1 MTSVQT
7 RNAPGLAA
15 PSGSR
20 AGWVSPRRAF
30 WLVAGALAVTMLGTT
45 LPTPLYDLYE
55 RSLGLAPLMITIIFA
70 VYAVGVL
77 AALVLFGRASDQ
89 LGRRRLLLFALAC
102 AVLSA
107 GAFLLADGLPLLF
120 AGRVLSG
127 LSAGI
132 FTGTATATLVD
143 LAGEGRGPR
152 ASLVATA
159 SNMGGLGLGPLLAG
173 LLAQFA
179 PQPLRLP
186 FWVDLGLVLLAVAA
200 VWPIPETVSLPAHP
214 HLRIRRP
221 GLPAQVRPVFTG
233 AAIATFTGGAV
244 LAAFTA
250 VAPTF
255 LLELL
260 DEGSPLLAGAVVF
273 TLFAASALGQI
284 LLTRRLGRRALVTG
298 CVLLVIGLGLLAAAL
313 AAASLALM
321 IAAAIVA
328 GLGQGLTLS
337 AGLAAVTA
345 AAPSARR
352 ADVASSFFIVFYLG
366 IAIPVV
372 GVGVAATFL
381 GLRTAG
387 IAFTVV
393 VAVVAMLA
401 SAVLARTAAG
411 RPQLDPRGVRLGS

>member
-1 MTSVQT
+1 MTGLQT
-7 RNAPGLAA
+7 ADAPALVA

-20 AGWVSPRRAF
+20 RRSVSHRSAF

-55 RSLGLAPLMITIIFA
+55 RSLGFAPLMITIIFA

-89 LGRRRLLLFALAC
+89 LGRRRVLLLGLAC
-102 AVLSA
+102 AALSA
-107 GAFLLADGLPLLF
+107 AAFLLAHGLPLLF

-152 ASLVATA
+152 ASTVATA
-159 SNMGGLGLGPLLAG
+159 SNTFGLGLGPLVAG

-186 FWVDLGLVLLAVAA
+186 FWVDLGLVLLAAVA
-200 VWPIPETVSLPAHP
+200 VWPIPETVSVPGHP
-214 HLRIRRP
+214 RLRISRP
-221 GLPAQVRPVFTG
+221 DLPAQVRPVFTG
-233 AAIATFTGGAV
+233 AAIAAFAGGAV

-260 DEGSPLLAGAVVF
+260 DDGSHLLPGAVVF
-273 TLFAASALGQI
+273 TVFAASALGQI

-298 CVLLVIGLGLLAAAL
+298 CVVLILGLGLLAAAL
-313 AAASLALM
+313 AATSLALM

-352 ADVASSFFIVFYLG
+352 AGVASSFFIVFYLG

-372 GVGVAATFL
+372 GIGVAATFV

-387 IAFTVV
+387 IAFSAV
-393 VAVVAMLA
+393 VAVVAVLA
-401 SAVLARTAAG
+401 CAVLIRTAAG
-411 RPQLDPRGVRLGS
+411 RPELDPRGTRSA